1 MRPPLGNTKPTAAL
15 FQYLHGFAAL
25 EREFSIASRFVV
37 VDHCKK
43 RETDVIGDVRVKGS
57 SFSSR
62 KTGSRSPVRLPTP
75 YFAFVVGSHAVIV
88 VENGRFLRLRDASFF
103 FGSRV
108 CPSMSGRS
116 TTASAKRR
124 SAIIDAKCKMKP

>member
-1 MRPPLGNTKPTAAL
+1 MEKSPKSVAMTIVNWVRPPLGNTKPYSRTVPI
-15 FQYLHGFAAL
+15 FDGFAEL
-25 EREFSIASRFVV
+25 EREFSIASRFIV

-43 RETDVIGDVRVKGS
+43 KRDGCDRRRPGEGIVFFVA
-57 SFSSR
+57 

-108 CPSMSGRS
+108 CFSMSGRS
-116 TTASAKRR
+116 TTA
-124 SAIIDAKCKMKP
+124 